1 MLLPFP
7 IYALCVFDWVFAV
20 YVNCSSSSFLA
31 FCPPTLR
38 LYNIVQHQRLQIYV
52 FNRVWK
58 KDYWIL
64 FFLYQ
69 KKNFNLQRSKNRN
82 LIPNIQKTKKLLF
95 TLCYLKKNQSLLHT
109 VCIRYKNGFRSRSR
123 LCIWNCI
130 FFLKKQTC
138 DPVYRSPPKKNVE
151 FNKL

>member
-1 MLLPFP
+1 MRRKKIMLLPFP

-95 TLCYLKKNQSLLHT
+95 TLCYLKKIKVCYTQFVSVIKT
-109 VCIRYKNGFRSRSR
+109 VLDHVLDCVYEIVS
-123 LCIWNCI
+123 
-130 FFLKKQTC
+130 FF
-138 DPVYRSPPKKNVE
+138 
-151 FNKL
+151 